1 MLGQGSCLIWLSM
14 DNRYFFFFGQL
25 LKVLEQASDV
35 IRFTLEEYGPSN
47 KNKARQELLSA
58 TGGHSCF
65 RIYRLC
71 WRQERQNVGE
81 LGRGENG

>member
-1 MLGQGSCLIWLSM
+1 M
-14 DNRYFFFFGQL
+14 DNRYFFFFFGQL

-35 IRFTLEEYGPSN
+35 IRFILEEYGPSN
-47 KNKARQELLSA
+47 KNKARQELFNA
-58 TGGHSCF
+58 TRGHSCF